1 MPAKDKGASSRKS
14 GGKSRQKAK
23 PRPSSPEKSDD
34 AAPPEAQ
41 TGAER
46 DASNFTRGVLIRGE
60 AARPDE
66 SGELPSGATHEIVG
80 EDEEGTPVIQRRRYS
95 AF

>member
-1 MPAKDKGASSRKS
+1 MPAKGKGASSKKS

-23 PRPSSPEKSDD
+23 PDDSAATENAIPER
-34 AAPPEAQ
+34 AAE
-41 TGAER
+41 T
-46 DASNFTRGVLIRGE
+46 FTRGVIIRGE

-66 SGELPSGATHEIVG
+66 GGDLPSGATHEIVG
-80 EDEEGTPVIQRRRYS
+80 EDEKGLPVIERRRYS

>member
-1 MPAKDKGASSRKS
+1 MTAKGKGASSKKP

-23 PRPSSPEKSDD
+23 PDD
-34 AAPPEAQ
+34 APTTAENAIP
-41 TGAER
+41 ER
-46 DASNFTRGVLIRGE
+46 DAQTFTRGVIIRGE

-66 SGELPSGATHEIVG
+66 DGDLPSGATHEIVG
-80 EDEEGTPVIQRRRYS
+80 EDEKGLPVIERRRYS